1 MHVYQISYIPPG
13 DGGFSKNN
21 VLNSPS
27 QIKNVL
33 SPVSQYLS
41 HLFHTLSQ
49 GISRLSHPYPNVF
62 HILIHIMW
70 ITCMTDTVYR
80 CQILKDNKDICQTR
94 TVISTILRPHFHSFI
109 YKANYYQP
117 VSLYLSILTLADLCT
132 GRHIFFRCHK
142 CQITFC
148 VFRAQ

>member
-1 MHVYQISYIPPG
+1 MCMCIKYHISLRGRRI
-13 DGGFSKNN
+13 FKNN
-21 VLNSPS
+21 VLNPPS

-49 GISRLSHPYPNVF
+49 EISWLSHPYPKVF

-80 CQILKDNKDICQTR
+80 CRILKDNEVLYQTR
-94 TVISTILRPHFHSFI
+94 TVIPKILRPHFHSFI

-132 GRHIFFRCHK
+132 GRHILLRCHK